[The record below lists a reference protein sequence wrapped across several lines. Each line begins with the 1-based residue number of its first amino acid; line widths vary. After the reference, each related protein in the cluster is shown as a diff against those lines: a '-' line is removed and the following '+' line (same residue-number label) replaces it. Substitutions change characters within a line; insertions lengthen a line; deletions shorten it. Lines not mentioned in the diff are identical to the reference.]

1 MRRLLMVRRLTTRLD
16 AFRNSWPTTEQGSNG
31 EMLYFS
37 GLPPPHFDSPRPAA
51 TSTSP
56 PGRLSPRV
64 RSPQHGGPASTADPI
79 TLLSSPFG
87 LSSGLRASISAAE
100 QIHAD
105 VIRPFMQD
113 GQSDMHRAP
122 QSTRT
127 EALTSPSITF
137 VGAQQAPLPD
147 LSHVSA
153 VPLGLDSESSNA
165 AGKTQVHITVGSAK
179 NLCLFNT
186 QLQKQK
192 LQIIFEVANQGQGQ
206 KTLCLGEAV
215 DFGHE
220 ISAEPEQLNFGQIFR
235 FDLAAHQHKVTYAEA
250 EAIDLRR
257 WAAD

>member
-1 MRRLLMVRRLTTRLD
+1 MVRRLTTRLD

-37 GLPPPHFDSPRPAA
+37 GLPPPHFGSPRLAA
-51 TSTSP
+51 TS

-105 VIRPFMQD
+105 VMRPLMQY

-127 EALTSPSITF
+127 EALTSPSTMF

-179 NLCLFNT
+179 NLCLFST
-186 QLQKQK
+186 QLQKRK
-192 LQIIFEVANQGQGQ
+192 LQIIFEVANQGQAH
-206 KTLCLGEAV
+206 KTIYLGEAV

-220 ISAEPEQLNFGQIFR
+220 ISAESKQLNFEQIFR
-235 FDLAAHQHKVTYAEA
+235 FELAANEHKVMYSEA
-250 EAIDLRR
+250 ESINLRR